1 MIFVITLLLIYFIC
15 LVGLIIIIFKANK
28 THTSYLMSQVKLKVG
43 KVLMIKNGK
52 VYLNGKEENNS
63 SKIGLKLLQY
73 ADSTVADTKII
84 NSFDEL

>member
-1 MIFVITLLLIYFIC
+1 
-15 LVGLIIIIFKANK
+15 
-28 THTSYLMSQVKLKVG
+28 MSQVKLKVG